1 MTVEND
7 ALKGLYLEGAAFK
20 VRIIDCLTAAGLPVH
35 SVRHTGEFHVVQIP
49 TPPYLRDP
57 HLFAGWEKK
66 RKPADGVPAAEAVPA
81 GKQDRSQEGEAAT
94 P

>member
-1 MTVEND
+1 MTVDSD
-7 ALKGLYLEGAAFK
+7 ALKGIYLEGAAFK

-57 HLFAGWEKK
+57 QLFAEWEKK
-66 RKPADGVPAAEAVPA
+66 RKPADGVPAAETAPA
-81 GKQDRSQEGEAAT
+81 GDHAQQGEAAT